1 MLDLGL
7 LALYPFIEALLL
19 PLCIFSIL
27 APIGL
32 WLKWLI
38 VPNRKLA
45 FSKKAT
51 LSCLMVL
58 SMAVILAIVACVWF
72 LGVYLP
78 FSFIESIGI
87 PLWIPGILI
96 FGGIVYFVKGGRE

>member
-7 LALYPFIEALLL
+7 LALYPLIEPLLL

-27 APIGL
+27 ALIGL
-32 WLKWLI
+32 WLRWLI
-38 VPNRKLA
+38 VPNRKLS
-45 FSKKAT
+45 FPKKAT
-51 LSCLMVL
+51 LSFLMVL
-58 SMAVILAIVACVWF
+58 SVAVILTIVGCAWF

-96 FGGIVYFVKGGRE
+96 FGGIVYFVKGERE